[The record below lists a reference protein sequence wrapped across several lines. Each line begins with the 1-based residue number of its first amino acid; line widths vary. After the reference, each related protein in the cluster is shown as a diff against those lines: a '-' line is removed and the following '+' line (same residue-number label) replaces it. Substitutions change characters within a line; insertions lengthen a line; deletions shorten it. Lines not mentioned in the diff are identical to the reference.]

1 MRCEQWFEA
10 VSALAD
16 GEDPGV
22 DPRLLEA
29 HLADC
34 KGCSTVRAQMEDLRR
49 SARVAEAGAMPDLS
63 ARIMKAVAF
72 ADRTSRWLVV
82 RALLAAVAVYTI
94 AVSILTLVV
103 AEDTGAG
110 IHAARHIG
118 AFTLAYGAGLLVV
131 VARPARA
138 RTMLP
143 VAVTLG
149 FALAITA
156 VVDIF
161 EGQVPFVNEALHI
174 PELVS
179 VLLVWL
185 LSVPALHGH
194 SHRGHRGVPLHP
206 SLQVV
211 GQQSGDQPAVA
222 DRHVG

>member
-10 VSALAD
+10 VSALVD
-16 GEDPGV
+16 DEDPGV
-22 DPRLLEA
+22 DPRLLRA

-34 KGCSTVRAQMEDLRR
+34 TDCSALRDEMEELRR
-49 SARVAEAGAMPDLS
+49 SARVGEAEVIPDLS
-63 ARIMKAVAF
+63 ARIMKAVAL
-72 ADRTSRWLVV
+72 ADRKSRWLVV
-82 RALLAAVAVYTI
+82 RVLLAVISIYSI
-94 AVSILTLVV
+94 AVSMVTLVV
-103 AEDTGAG
+103 ADDASGFHG
-110 IHAARHIG
+110 ARHIG

-143 VAVTLG
+143 VSITLA

-156 VVDIF
+156 VVDVL
-161 EGQVPFVNEALHI
+161 EGQVPFVNEALHG

-194 SHRGHRGVPLHP
+194 PGSERQRVPLRP
-206 SLQVV
+206 PLQVV
-211 GQQSGDQPAVA
+211 GQPPTGQPSVA
-222 DRHVG
+222 NRDVG